1 MAVKKSNFSL
11 TTKSTSTQSVNSIA
25 STTKSASLQIPTG
38 SQRLAS
44 SNPDLKTSNLNIPG
58 SRCRAALSNL
68 DLKTGESSQ
77 RDSKISAPSV
87 GLRLGSYGSSLK
99 SSLQNLRIPAKC
111 SAYETRWTGAASASV
126 PNAAFTIRPKAVEPA
141 KKSMLTKK

>member
-77 RDSKISAPSV
+77 RDSKISVPSV
-87 GLRLGSYGSSLK
+87 GLRLGSSGLSLK

-111 SAYETRWTGAASASV
+111 SGYETRWTGAASASV